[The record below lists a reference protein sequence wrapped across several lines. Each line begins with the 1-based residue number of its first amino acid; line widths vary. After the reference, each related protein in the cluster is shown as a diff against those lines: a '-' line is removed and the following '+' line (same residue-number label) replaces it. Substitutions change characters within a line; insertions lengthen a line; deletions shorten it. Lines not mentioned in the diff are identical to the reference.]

1 VRRSDLKT
9 IKRPSIKDQVFAQLR
24 DQIVRGSWIPGS
36 KIPSEKELAEGM
48 GVSRVS
54 VREGLQM
61 LVTLGLL
68 ETRHGEGTF
77 VREFTGDTYMNDLFP
92 LLTLGKAGLFH
103 VLEYR
108 RVMEKGTAAIV
119 AEKATDETIRGLE
132 SCYANME
139 KCRDD
144 VTAFAVA
151 DLDFHLYLAKAT
163 GNPLIIKVTD
173 IIRSILTVSME
184 NIVSTL
190 GVKDGLDYHKRIIE
204 AVKARDAALAE
215 RLMEEHVVRT
225 IERVRGETD
234 LLGARKEAKPHKAT
248 TRKSG
253 G

>member
-1 VRRSDLKT
+1 M
-9 IKRPSIKDQVFAQLR
+9 FAQLR
-24 DQIVRGSWIPGS
+24 DQIVRGAWSPGAR
-36 KIPSEKELAEGM
+36 IPSENELAEGL

-77 VREFTGDTYMNDLFP
+77 VREFTGDTYMNGLFP
-92 LLTLGKAGLFH
+92 VLALGKTGLFH

-119 AEKATDETIRGLE
+119 AERATDEIVRGLE
-132 SCYANME
+132 ACYSTME
-139 KCRDD
+139 ECKDD
-144 VTAFAVA
+144 STAFAVA

-184 NIVSTL
+184 NIVSAL
-190 GVKDGLDYHKRIIE
+190 GVKDGLSYHKKIIE
-204 AVKARDAALAE
+204 AVKARDPALAE

-225 IERVRGETD
+225 IERVRSETD
-234 LLGARKEAKPHKAT
+234 LMGARKEAKPRKPASK
-248 TRKSG
+248 KSG

>member
-1 VRRSDLKT
+1 MKGTWKAGGR
-9 IKRPSIKDQVFAQLR
+9 
-24 DQIVRGSWIPGS
+24 
-36 KIPSEKELAEGM
+36 IPSENELAEGM

-77 VREFTGDTYMNDLFP
+77 VREFTGDAYMNELFP
-92 LLTLGKAGLFH
+92 LLVLGKAGLFH

-108 RVMEKGTAAIV
+108 RIMEKGAAALV
-119 AEKATDETIRGLE
+119 AERASDETIRGLE
-132 SCYANME
+132 ACYSTME
-139 KCRDD
+139 KCEDD

-151 DLDFHLYLAKAT
+151 DLDFHLFLAKAT

-173 IIRSILTVSME
+173 IIRNILQVSME
-184 NIVSTL
+184 NIVSAL
-190 GVKDGLDYHKRIIE
+190 GVKDGLSYHRKIIE
-204 AVKARDAALAE
+204 AVRAHDPAEAE

-225 IERVRGETD
+225 IERIDSETD
-234 LLGARKEAKPHKAT
+234 LFGARKDARQPKQARA
-248 TRKSG
+248 RKKG

>member
-1 VRRSDLKT
+1 M
-9 IKRPSIKDQVFAQLR
+9 
-24 DQIVRGSWIPGS
+24 PGS
-36 KIPSEKELAEGM
+36 KIPSENELAEVL

-77 VREFTGDTYMNDLFP
+77 VREFTGDTYMNGLFP
-92 LLTLGKAGLFH
+92 LLALGKTGLFH

-108 RVMEKGTAAIV
+108 RVMEKGTASIV
-119 AEKATDETIRGLE
+119 AEKATDEIIRGLE
-132 SCYANME
+132 ACYATME
-139 KCRDD
+139 KCRED

-151 DLDFHLYLAKAT
+151 DLDFHLFLAKAT

-184 NIVSTL
+184 NVVSAL
-190 GVKDGLDYHKRIIE
+190 GVNDGLDYHKRIIE
-204 AVKARDAALAE
+204 AVKARDPAKAE
-215 RLMEEHVVRT
+215 SLMEEHIGRT
-225 IERVRGETD
+225 IERVREAD
-234 LLGARKEAKPHKAT
+234 LAGSGKKP
-248 TRKSG
+248 TRDRNSG

>member
-1 VRRSDLKT
+1 VSGAW
-9 IKRPSIKDQVFAQLR
+9 S
-24 DQIVRGSWIPGS
+24 PGS
-36 KIPSEKELAEGM
+36 KIPSENELAEGL

-77 VREFTGDTYMNDLFP
+77 VREFTGDAYMNGLFP
-92 LLTLGKAGLFH
+92 VLALGKAGLFH

-119 AEKATDETIRGLE
+119 AEKANEEIIRGLE
-132 SCYANME
+132 ACYATME
-139 KCRDD
+139 ECEDD
-144 VTAFAVA
+144 DTAFAVA

-184 NIVSTL
+184 NIVSAL
-190 GVKDGLDYHKRIIE
+190 GVEDGLSYHKRIIE
-204 AVKARDAALAE
+204 AVKARDPALAE

-225 IERVRGETD
+225 IERVRSETD
-234 LLGARKEAKPHKAT
+234 LLGARKEARPRKPAGTKK
-248 TRKSG
+248 RG

>member
-1 VRRSDLKT
+1 
-9 IKRPSIKDQVFAQLR
+9 
-24 DQIVRGSWIPGS
+24 VRGAWKPGS
-36 KIPSEKELAEGM
+36 KIPSENELAEGM

-77 VREFTGDTYMNDLFP
+77 VREFTGDTYLNELFP
-92 LLTLGKAGLFH
+92 LLALGKVGLFH

-119 AEKATDETIRGLE
+119 AEKATDEIVRGLE
-132 SCYANME
+132 ACYAGME
-139 KCRDD
+139 RSKDD
-144 VTAFAVA
+144 VAAFAMA
-151 DLDFHLYLAKAT
+151 DLDFHLFLAKAT

-173 IIRSILTVSME
+173 IIRRILTVSME
-184 NIVSTL
+184 NVVSAL
-190 GVKDGLDYHKRIIE
+190 GVKDGLSYHKRIIE
-204 AVKARDAALAE
+204 AVRARDPAQAE

-225 IERVRGETD
+225 IERVRD
-234 LLGARKEAKPHKAT
+234 EAAAGDESA
-248 TRKSG
+248 KSG